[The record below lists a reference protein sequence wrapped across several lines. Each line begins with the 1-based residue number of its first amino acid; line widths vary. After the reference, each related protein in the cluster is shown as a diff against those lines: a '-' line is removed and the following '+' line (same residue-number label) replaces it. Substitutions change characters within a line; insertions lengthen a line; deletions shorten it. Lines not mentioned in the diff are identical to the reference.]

1 MTSRALKFVRLAAAV
16 VLVCA
21 ALPALAADSP
31 RTPVPKP
38 PKAAKGTECVEPV
51 ADMRRNHMLYL
62 DHERDATVHQG
73 IRGRKHSLRG
83 CVECHAV
90 PDPAVAGGSSRTS
103 ETSPS
108 AAGGARTV
116 APFCTECHR
125 YVAVK
130 IDCFDCHAVTPEART
145 ALPAGKS
152 P

>member
-1 MTSRALKFVRLAAAV
+1 MTSRAPKFVRLAAAV
-16 VLVCA
+16 VLACA

-31 RTPVPKP
+31 RTPVPRP

-90 PDPAVAGGSSRTS
+90 PD
-103 ETSPS
+103 S
-108 AAGGARTV
+108 AASGARTV
-116 APFCTECHR
+116 VPFCADCHR

-130 IDCFDCHAVTPEART
+130 IDCFGCHATTPETLIVRPPTGGIAV
-145 ALPAGKS
+145 APAGKF